1 MPPAPAKCISSVG
14 GRSERKI
21 ESLWRSGACGRHA
34 GGDLLL
40 LWLAAG
46 QPHSVLTNRGVVF
59 HRLQTSLKELRTLP
73 PTFALENQWRVG
85 HAKGN
90 KSLLGRESTGPLLLE
105 VTIVCPF
112 PATGNDRGLVGWLVC
127 FCCHDVGW
135 ENRTCCV
142 LLEHEEENLPGSQL
156 PQGAGTAGEACVC
169 VCGARRGGSSGGW
182 TNTGGGDGLQRN
194 EVEMNSV
201 PDEPFVERGALS
213 QCRGMLYCYFSIS
226 RVAEML
232 YSRRMATTLPCFST
246 EIKQQGPWSGCLLFV
261 CCLFWC

>member
-14 GRSERKI
+14 GRSERKR

-40 LWLAAG
+40 LRLAAG

-90 KSLLGRESTGPLLLE
+90 KSLLGRGSTGPLLLE
-105 VTIVCPF
+105 VTIACPL
-112 PATGNDRGLVGWLVC
+112 PATGNDGGLVGLFLLPRCWVGEQNVLRALRTRRREPSWQPAVPGGWYSRRGLCVC
-127 FCCHDVGW
+127 M
-135 ENRTCCV
+135 CV
-142 LLEHEEENLPGSQL
+142 CVCV
-156 PQGAGTAGEACVC
+156 CVC
-169 VCGARRGGSSGGW
+169 VCGTRRGGSSGGW

-194 EVEMNSV
+194 EVEMNSA
-201 PDEPFVERGALS
+201 PDEPLHGERGPESVQRDA
-213 QCRGMLYCYFSIS
+213 F
-226 RVAEML
+226 
-232 YSRRMATTLPCFST
+232 
-246 EIKQQGPWSGCLLFV
+246 LLFFHQPGSRNAV
-261 CCLFWC
+261 FMQDGHHSAMFFH